1 MSCGQDGE
9 VLMRADRLLSLLL
22 LLQTRGRMTAQAL
35 ADELEVSVRTVYRD
49 IEALSGAGVPV
60 YADRGPGGGCALVDS
75 YRTQLTGLHE
85 GEVRA
90 LFVAS
95 MPGALADLGLGAD
108 LKAALLKLLAALP
121 AERRSDDRW
130 VRQRIFLDW
139 ESWEKSTAR
148 EVDAAHRIAPALQRI
163 QAAVWNDR
171 KLWITYRR
179 QSSFYR
185 RQFERLVSPYGL
197 VAKEGDWHLVCADAR
212 EAEGRIRIY
221 KVAELV
227 DVREAAEPFTRP
239 PDFDLEQAWHAW
251 CDQIRQDRRRYIVTA
266 QVSPQMYVD
275 LPLYLGDHLDK
286 PRNQP
291 WEAAAPGLG
300 SEPVSGREDKTGWQ
314 TVTLSFDALEEAR
327 TKLLGL
333 GAGVEV
339 MTPIAL
345 RRSLLDV
352 AQQVVKRYSRH

>member
-1 MSCGQDGE
+1 
-9 VLMRADRLLSLLL
+9 MRADRLLSLLM

-49 IEALSGAGVPV
+49 IEALSGAGVPI
-60 YADRGPGGGCALVDS
+60 YADRGPGGGCALVDN

-108 LKAALLKLLAALP
+108 LKAALLKLLTALP

-139 ESWEKSTAR
+139 ESWQKAAPRSTTRADEAAR
-148 EVDAAHRIAPALQRI
+148 AVTPALQLI
-163 QAAVWNDR
+163 QQAVWSDR
-171 KLWITYRR
+171 MLWITYRR
-179 QSSFYR
+179 LSSFYR
-185 RQFERLVSPYGL
+185 RQFERLVAPYGL
-197 VAKEGDWHLVCADAR
+197 VAKEGEWYLVGVSS
-212 EAEGRIRIY
+212 AEGGDRLRVF

-227 DVREAAEPFTRP
+227 EVRSTGETFTRP
-239 PDFDLEQAWHAW
+239 AGFDLEDAWRTW
-251 CDQIRQDRRRYIVTA
+251 CDHIREERGRYVVTA

-275 LPLYLGDHLDK
+275 LPLYLSEHLEEGQD
-286 PRNQP
+286 QP
-291 WEAAAPGLG
+291 WGESAQNTAAETAWR
-300 SEPVSGREDKTGWQ
+300 PVM
-314 TVTLSFDALEEAR
+314 LHFDSLEEAR

-333 GAGVEV
+333 GAGIEV

-345 RRSLLDV
+345 RRSLLDY

>member
-1 MSCGQDGE
+1 
-9 VLMRADRLLSLLL
+9 MRADRLLSLLL

-49 IEALSGAGVPV
+49 IEALSGAGVPI
-60 YADRGPGGGCALVDS
+60 YADRGPGGGCALVDN
-75 YRTQLTGLHE
+75 YRTQLTGLHA

-121 AERRSDDRW
+121 VERRGEDRW

-139 ESWEKSTAR
+139 ESWQTTAPPGSAILG
-148 EVDAAHRIAPALQRI
+148 AAAPALQLI
-163 QAAVWNDR
+163 QQAVWEDR
-171 KLWITYRR
+171 MLWITYRR

-185 RQFERLVSPYGL
+185 RQFERLVAPFGL
-197 VAKEGDWHLVCADAR
+197 AAKEGEWYLVCAGS
-212 EAEGRIRIY
+212 AEEGDRIRVY

-227 DVREAAEPFTRP
+227 DVRSTAETFTRP
-239 PDFDLEQAWHAW
+239 AGFDLEQAWRAW
-251 CDQIRQDRRRYIVTA
+251 CDHIRLDRGHYTVTA
-266 QVSPQMYVD
+266 QVSPQMYFD
-275 LPLYLGDHLDK
+275 LPLYLGEHLAEGHDEQWK
-286 PRNQP
+286 ESLQ
-291 WEAAAPGLG
+291 AADAAKWRP
-300 SEPVSGREDKTGWQ
+300 
-314 TVTLSFDALEEAR
+314 VTLHFGSFEEAR

-339 MTPIAL
+339 MTPLAL
-345 RRSLLDV
+345 RRSLLDY
-352 AQQVVKRYSRH
+352 AQQVVIRYSRH